1 MSALRCVVV
10 LGYEVLVVRVFDGPG
25 TIPLATISVEP
36 DGLGGINLIAA
47 PNVPE
52 DVIHAAAEFAL
63 LNPDPT
69 P

>member
-1 MSALRCVVV
+1 MSALRCVEVP
-10 LGYEVLVVRVFDGPG
+10 GYSMRVVRVFDGPG
-25 TIPLATISVEP
+25 PIPLATISVEP

-52 DVIHAAAEFAL
+52 DVIHTAAEFAL

-69 P
+69 L